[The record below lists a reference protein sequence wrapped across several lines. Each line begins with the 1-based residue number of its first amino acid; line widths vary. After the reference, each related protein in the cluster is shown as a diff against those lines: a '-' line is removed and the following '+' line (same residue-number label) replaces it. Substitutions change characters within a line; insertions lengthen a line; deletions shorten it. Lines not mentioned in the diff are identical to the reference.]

1 MSQAADLPTSQRDPT
16 AEPDGCITLT
26 RQGHVLMMGL
36 DRPEKYNGLTP
47 KMFGELSKAFTQLD
61 EDPEL
66 RVGVLHSFGDHF
78 TAGLELTKFAESM
91 KQGDSVT
98 EETRSETGNKA
109 ASRVD
114 PFALKRKCS
123 KPVITAVQGIC
134 YTAGIEMM
142 LASDI
147 VIASRDT
154 RFAQLEPR
162 RGLMATGGGTLRFI
176 ERCGWGNGMYHLL
189 LCDEEFSAEEALRIG
204 IVQEVVEP
212 GTQVSRALELAN
224 RIAKLAPLAIQETK
238 RSAMLFTEEGEAPAK
253 AVLDQ
258 VQARLARTEDAAEG
272 VQSFIERRSGN
283 FKGR

>member
-1 MSQAADLPTSQRDPT
+1 MSEVTLPQSTRDAD
-16 AEPDGCITLT
+16 AVPDGQITVT
-26 RQGHVLMMGL
+26 RQGHVLLMGI

-47 KMFGELSKAFTQLD
+47 KMFSELSDAYTELD
-61 EDPEL
+61 RDPEL
-66 RVGVLHSFGDHF
+66 RVGVLHSFGKHF
-78 TAGLELTKFAESM
+78 TAGLELTKFAEGM
-91 KQGDSVT
+91 KTGSSGAT
-98 EETRSETGNKA
+98 EAGSE
-109 ASRVD
+109 RVD
-114 PFALKRKCS
+114 PFALKKKCS
-123 KPVITAVQGIC
+123 KPVITAIQGIC

-147 VIASRDT
+147 AIASRDT

-162 RGLMATGGGTLRFI
+162 RGLMAAGGGTIRFI

-189 LCDEEFSAEEALRIG
+189 LCDEEFGAEEALRIG

-212 GTQVSRALELAN
+212 GTQVARAIELAN

-238 RSAMLFTEEGEAPAK
+238 RSSMTFIEEGEAA
-253 AVLDQ
+253 AFAELND

-272 VQSFIERRSGN
+272 VQSFIERRAGN

>member
-1 MSQAADLPTSQRDPT
+1 MAQVDLPVSDRDSD
-16 AEPDGCITLT
+16 AEPDGRITLT
-26 RQGHVLMMGL
+26 RQGHILLMGI

-47 KMFGELSKAFTQLD
+47 KMFSELADAYTQLD
-61 EDPEL
+61 TDPEL
-66 RVGVLHSFGDHF
+66 RVGVLHSFGKHF
-78 TAGLELTKFAESM
+78 TAGLELTKFAEGM
-91 KQGDSVT
+91 KDGASGA
-98 EETRSETGNKA
+98 SEAG
-109 ASRVD
+109 SRRVD
-114 PFALKRKCS
+114 PFALKKKCS

-147 VIASRDT
+147 VIASKDT

-162 RGLMATGGGTLRFI
+162 RGLMAAGGGTIRFI

-189 LCDEEFSAEEALRIG
+189 LCDEEFGAAEALRIG

-212 GTQVSRALELAN
+212 GTQVGRAIELAN
-224 RIAKLAPLAIQETK
+224 RISKLAPLAIQETK
-238 RSAMLFTEEGEAPAK
+238 RSSMTFIEDGEAA
-253 AVLDQ
+253 AFAQLDA
-258 VQARLARTEDAAEG
+258 VQAKLANTQDAAEG

>member
-1 MSQAADLPTSQRDPT
+1 MGEVTVPVSDRDAS
-16 AEPDGCITLT
+16 AEPDGRITVT
-26 RQGHVLMMGL
+26 RQGHVLLMGI

-47 KMFGELSKAFTQLD
+47 KMFSELADAFTQLD

-66 RVGVLHSFGDHF
+66 RVGVLHSFGKHF
-78 TAGLELTKFAESM
+78 TAGLELTKFAEGM
-91 KQGDSVT
+91 KKGDSVT
-98 EETRSETGNKA
+98 EEKA
-109 ASRVD
+109 QARVD
-114 PFALKRKCS
+114 PFALKRKCT

-147 VIASRDT
+147 VIASKDT

-189 LCDEEFSAEEALRIG
+189 LCDGEFSADEGLRIG

-212 GTQVSRALELAN
+212 GTQVARAIELAN
-224 RIAKLAPLAIQETK
+224 RIATLAPLAIQETK
-238 RSAMLFTEEGEAPAK
+238 RSAMLYVEEGEAAAK

-258 VQARLARTEDAAEG
+258 VQAKLANTEDAAEG
-272 VQSFIERRSGN
+272 VQSFIERRAGN

>member
-1 MSQAADLPTSQRDPT
+1 MSEVNLPVSDRDAA
-16 AEPDGCITLT
+16 AEPDGRITVT
-26 RQGHVLMMGL
+26 RQGHVLMMGI

-47 KMFGELSKAFTQLD
+47 KMFSELTDAFTQLD

-66 RVGVLHSFGDHF
+66 RVGVLHSFGKHF
-78 TAGLELTKFAESM
+78 TAGLELTKFAEGM
-91 KQGDSVT
+91 KKGDSVT
-98 EETRSETGNKA
+98 EEKTQK
-109 ASRVD
+109 RVD

-147 VIASRDT
+147 VIASKDT

-189 LCDEEFSAEEALRIG
+189 LCDEEFSAGEALRIG

-212 GTQVSRALELAN
+212 GTQVARAIELAN

-238 RSAMLFTEEGEAPAK
+238 RSAMLYTEEGEAAAK

-258 VQARLARTEDAAEG
+258 VQAKLANTEDAAEG
-272 VQSFIERRSGN
+272 VQSFIERRAGN
-283 FKGR
+283 FNGR

>member
-1 MSQAADLPTSQRDPT
+1 MGEVTVPVSDRDAS
-16 AEPDGCITLT
+16 AEPDGRITVT
-26 RQGHVLMMGL
+26 RQGHVLLMGI

-47 KMFGELSKAFTQLD
+47 KMFSELADAFTTLD

-66 RVGVLHSFGDHF
+66 RVGVLHSFGKHF
-78 TAGLELTKFAESM
+78 TAGLELTKFAEGM
-91 KQGDSVT
+91 KKGDSVT
-98 EETRSETGNKA
+98 EEKA
-109 ASRVD
+109 QARVD
-114 PFALKRKCS
+114 PFALKRKCT

-147 VIASRDT
+147 VIASKDT

-189 LCDEEFSAEEALRIG
+189 LCDGEFSADEGLRIG

-212 GTQVSRALELAN
+212 GTQVARAIELAN
-224 RIAKLAPLAIQETK
+224 RIATLAPLAIQETK
-238 RSAMLFTEEGEAPAK
+238 RSAMLYVEEGEAAAK

-258 VQARLARTEDAAEG
+258 VQAKLANTEDAAEG
-272 VQSFIERRSGN
+272 VQSFIERRAGN

>member
-1 MSQAADLPTSQRDPT
+1 MGEVTVPVSDRDAS
-16 AEPDGCITLT
+16 AEPDGRITVT
-26 RQGHVLMMGL
+26 RQGHVLLMGI

-47 KMFGELSKAFTQLD
+47 KMFSELADAFTQLD

-66 RVGVLHSFGDHF
+66 RVGVLHSFGKHF
-78 TAGLELTKFAESM
+78 TAGLELTKFAEGM
-91 KQGDSVT
+91 KKGDSVT
-98 EETRSETGNKA
+98 EEKA
-109 ASRVD
+109 QARVD

-147 VIASRDT
+147 VIASKDT

-189 LCDEEFSAEEALRIG
+189 LCDGEFSADEGLRIG

-212 GTQVSRALELAN
+212 GTQVARAIELAN
-224 RIAKLAPLAIQETK
+224 RIATLAPLAIQETK
-238 RSAMLFTEEGEAPAK
+238 RSAMLYVEEGEAAAK

-258 VQARLARTEDAAEG
+258 VQAKLANTEDAAEG
-272 VQSFIERRSGN
+272 VQSFIERRAGN

>member
-1 MSQAADLPTSQRDPT
+1 MGEVTVPVSDRDAS
-16 AEPDGCITLT
+16 AEPDGRITVT
-26 RQGHVLMMGL
+26 RQGHVLLMGI

-47 KMFGELSKAFTQLD
+47 KMFSELADAFTQLD

-66 RVGVLHSFGDHF
+66 RIGVLHSFGKHF
-78 TAGLELTKFAESM
+78 TAGLELTKFAEGM
-91 KQGDSVT
+91 KKGDSVT
-98 EETRSETGNKA
+98 EEKA
-109 ASRVD
+109 QARVD
-114 PFALKRKCS
+114 PFALKRKCT

-147 VIASRDT
+147 VIASKDT

-189 LCDEEFSAEEALRIG
+189 LCDGEFSAEEGLRIG

-212 GTQVSRALELAN
+212 GTQVARAIELAN
-224 RIAKLAPLAIQETK
+224 RIATLAPLAIQETK
-238 RSAMLFTEEGEAPAK
+238 RSAMLYVEEGEAAAK

-258 VQARLARTEDAAEG
+258 VQAKLANTEDAAEG
-272 VQSFIERRSGN
+272 VQSFIERRAGN

>member
-1 MSQAADLPTSQRDPT
+1 MGEVTVPVSDRDAS
-16 AEPDGCITLT
+16 AEPDGRITVT
-26 RQGHVLMMGL
+26 RQGHVLLMGI

-47 KMFGELSKAFTQLD
+47 KMFSELADAFTQLD

-66 RVGVLHSFGDHF
+66 RVGVLHSFGKHF
-78 TAGLELTKFAESM
+78 TAGLELTKFAEGM
-91 KQGDSVT
+91 KKGDSVT
-98 EETRSETGNKA
+98 EEKA
-109 ASRVD
+109 QARVD

-147 VIASRDT
+147 VIASKDT

-189 LCDEEFSAEEALRIG
+189 LCDGEFSAEEGLRIG

-212 GTQVSRALELAN
+212 GTQVARAIELAN
-224 RIAKLAPLAIQETK
+224 RIATLAPLAIQETK
-238 RSAMLFTEEGEAPAK
+238 RSAMLYVEEGEAAAK

-258 VQARLARTEDAAEG
+258 VQAKLANTEDAAEG
-272 VQSFIERRSGN
+272 VQSFIERRAGN

>member
-1 MSQAADLPTSQRDPT
+1 MGEVTVPVSDRDAS
-16 AEPDGCITLT
+16 AEPDGRITVT
-26 RQGHVLMMGL
+26 RQGHVLLMGI

-47 KMFGELSKAFTQLD
+47 KMFSELADAFTTLD

-66 RVGVLHSFGDHF
+66 RVGVLHSFGKHF
-78 TAGLELTKFAESM
+78 TAGLELTKFAEGM
-91 KQGDSVT
+91 KKGDSVT
-98 EETRSETGNKA
+98 EEKA
-109 ASRVD
+109 QARVD
-114 PFALKRKCS
+114 PFALKRKCT

-147 VIASRDT
+147 VIASKDT

-189 LCDEEFSAEEALRIG
+189 LCDGEFSAEEGLRIG

-212 GTQVSRALELAN
+212 GTQVARAIELAN
-224 RIAKLAPLAIQETK
+224 RIATLAPLAIQETK
-238 RSAMLFTEEGEAPAK
+238 RSAMLYVEEGEAAAK

-258 VQARLARTEDAAEG
+258 VQAKLANTEDAAEG
-272 VQSFIERRSGN
+272 VQSFIERRAGN

>member
-1 MSQAADLPTSQRDPT
+1 MGEVTVPVSDRDAS
-16 AEPDGCITLT
+16 AEPDGRITVT
-26 RQGHVLMMGL
+26 RQGHVLLMGI

-47 KMFGELSKAFTQLD
+47 KMFSELADAFTQLD

-66 RVGVLHSFGDHF
+66 RVGVLHSFGKHF
-78 TAGLELTKFAESM
+78 TAGLELTKFAEGM
-91 KQGDSVT
+91 KKGDSVT
-98 EETRSETGNKA
+98 EEKA
-109 ASRVD
+109 QARVD

-147 VIASRDT
+147 VIASKDT

-189 LCDEEFSAEEALRIG
+189 LCDGEFSAEEGLRIG
-204 IVQEVVEP
+204 ILQEVVEP
-212 GTQVSRALELAN
+212 GTQVARAIELAN
-224 RIAKLAPLAIQETK
+224 RIATLAPLAIQETK
-238 RSAMLFTEEGEAPAK
+238 RSAMLYVEEGEAAAK

-258 VQARLARTEDAAEG
+258 VQAKLANTEDAAEG
-272 VQSFIERRSGN
+272 VQSFIERRAGN

>member
-1 MSQAADLPTSQRDPT
+1 MGEVTVPVSDRDAS
-16 AEPDGCITLT
+16 AEPDGRITVT
-26 RQGHVLMMGL
+26 RQGHVLLMGI

-47 KMFGELSKAFTQLD
+47 KMFSELADAFTQLD

-66 RVGVLHSFGDHF
+66 RVGVLHSFGKHF
-78 TAGLELTKFAESM
+78 TAGLELTKFAEGM
-91 KQGDSVT
+91 KKGDSVT
-98 EETRSETGNKA
+98 EERA
-109 ASRVD
+109 QARVD
-114 PFALKRKCS
+114 PFALKRKCT

-147 VIASRDT
+147 VIASKDT

-189 LCDEEFSAEEALRIG
+189 LCDGEFSAEEGLRIG
-204 IVQEVVEP
+204 ILQEVVEP
-212 GTQVSRALELAN
+212 GTQVARAIELAN
-224 RIAKLAPLAIQETK
+224 RIATLAPLAIQETK
-238 RSAMLFTEEGEAPAK
+238 RSAMLYVEEGEAAAK

-258 VQARLARTEDAAEG
+258 VQAKLANTEDAAEG
-272 VQSFIERRSGN
+272 VQSFIERRAGN

>member
-1 MSQAADLPTSQRDPT
+1 MGEVTVPVSDRDAS
-16 AEPDGCITLT
+16 AEPDGRITVT
-26 RQGHVLMMGL
+26 RQGHVLLMGI

-47 KMFGELSKAFTQLD
+47 KMFSELADAFTQLD

-66 RVGVLHSFGDHF
+66 RVGVLHSFGKHF
-78 TAGLELTKFAESM
+78 TAGLELTKFAEGM
-91 KQGDSVT
+91 KKGDSVT
-98 EETRSETGNKA
+98 EEKA
-109 ASRVD
+109 QARVD

-147 VIASRDT
+147 VIASKDT

-189 LCDEEFSAEEALRIG
+189 LCDGEFSADEGLRIG

-212 GTQVSRALELAN
+212 GMQVARAIELAN
-224 RIAKLAPLAIQETK
+224 RIATLAPLAIQETK
-238 RSAMLFTEEGEAPAK
+238 RSAMLYVEEGEAAAK

-258 VQARLARTEDAAEG
+258 VQAKLANTEDAAEG
-272 VQSFIERRSGN
+272 VQSFIERRAGN